1 MIVLLCLPNSRQEA
15 ERLVEF
21 VSNELPNEE
30 FKIITVRDMRNILTK
45 LNFLDSLNGNITV
58 WTILNSFEMT
68 RKEIGEFLNKL
79 DMIALNIKIEIY
91 CLIYEDPKMFDR
103 RALEFLNKYG
113 WI

>member
-1 MIVLLCLPNSRQEA
+1 MIVLLCLPNSKQEA

-30 FKIITVRDMRNILTK
+30 FKVIITRDMRNIFTK

-58 WTILNSFEMT
+58 WIILNSFEMT

-91 CLIYEDPKMFDR
+91 CLIYEDPKLFDR

>member
-30 FKIITVRDMRNILTK
+30 FKIITVRDMRNIFTK